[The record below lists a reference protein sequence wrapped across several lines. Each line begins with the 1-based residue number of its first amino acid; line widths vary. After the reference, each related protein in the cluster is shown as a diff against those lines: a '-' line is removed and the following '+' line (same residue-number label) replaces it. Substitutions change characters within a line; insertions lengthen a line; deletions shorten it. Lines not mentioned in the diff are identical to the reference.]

1 MGGEGREG
9 SKRSL
14 GACLGDRWVEM
25 LLPEIGAQAE
35 KEAARWLCLRDS
47 LALSSRPVE
56 KGPGPRREAWGG
68 TQVKSHP
75 IPQNETKPPGEQR
88 LRGLEPARPSAGRRA
103 QGVSSGPSD

>member
-9 SKRSL
+9 PERSL

-68 TQVKSHP
+68 GTQVVTQHHRMKQN
-75 IPQNETKPPGEQR
+75 PQ
-88 LRGLEPARPSAGRRA
+88 
-103 QGVSSGPSD
+103 VSRD